1 MSAPRFITP
10 VHMKRFVSIAMV
22 LMTWASSAR
31 AHHGLDFL
39 LLQDATFPQP
49 LSGSFFDN
57 SEWTRERALDEYA
70 TEPGLHL
77 GVLPGLSAGVMSHF
91 ADMGDGW
98 AYSSTTPYVVINL
111 LPVEIKGVRVALWTG
126 YEFASEEDTH
136 SLSRPSKKKASATT
150 RRPSSSVTSSAPA
163 SIGTSASTS
172 KDKAVKSAPTAGRS
186 RHTGGTTGGGGPD
199 APTTSGHDHPV
210 AAPAAAPPPSQDSQT
225 QEVAVEPIVVP
236 VVEPEHVHEGIH
248 RHGESGLHSRLIIE
262 ADLSEHDKIVANVIN
277 FTPENGKGAWGYG
290 VGVRHAFNHDFA
302 VSVEAVGD
310 FDASLEHQALVAA
323 HWSPVHWLALKLGVG
338 VGITPEASDVA
349 VHTGIVWR
357 F

>member
-1 MSAPRFITP
+1 
-10 VHMKRFVSIAMV
+10 MKRIFLIPIALLAV
-22 LMTWASSAR
+22 AASAH

-49 LSGSFFDN
+49 WSGSFFNN

-126 YEFASEEDTH
+126 YEFASEDETH
-136 SLSRPSKKKASATT
+136 TASPSSKKTRSTSRRTATAAVT
-150 RRPSSSVTSSAPA
+150 AAPSTAV
-163 SIGTSASTS
+163 ASTTNS
-172 KDKAVKSAPTAGRS
+172 TTKGKSAPGASRS

-199 APTTSGHDHPV
+199 APATGTHDHPV
-210 AAPAAAPPPSQDSQT
+210 AAPAAAPPPRRDETNQQV
-225 QEVAVEPIVVP
+225 VAEPVVVPIVEPV
-236 VVEPEHVHEGIH
+236 HVHEGIH

-262 ADLSEHDKIVANVIN
+262 ADLSKHDKIVANLIN
-277 FTPENGKGAWGYG
+277 FTPEHGKGAWGYG
-290 VGVRHAFNHDFA
+290 VGIRHAFHHDFA
-302 VSVEAVGD
+302 MSVEAVGD

-323 HWSPVHWLALKLGVG
+323 HWSPVHWLAIKVGVG
-338 VGITPEASDVA
+338 VGVTPEASDVA

>member
-1 MSAPRFITP
+1 MSAPRFLPSI
-10 VHMKRFVSIAMV
+10 HMKRF
-22 LMTWASSAR
+22 ASSAIVLLSLATSAL
-31 AHHGLDFL
+31 AHHGLDFV

-49 LSGSFFDN
+49 LRGSFFDN
-57 SEWTRERALDEYA
+57 SEWTRERASDEYA

-111 LPVEIKGVRVALWTG
+111 LPVEIKGVRMALWTG
-126 YEFASEEDTH
+126 YEFASEDEVH
-136 SLSRPSKKKASATT
+136 SVSRPTKKKAGSNV
-150 RRPSSSVTSSAPA
+150 RRPSSKK
-163 SIGTSASTS
+163 IQLASTS
-172 KDKAVKSAPTAGRS
+172 SGSPASTTTNKTVKTSPITGRS

-199 APTTSGHDHPV
+199 APPPSGHDHPV
-210 AAPAAAPPPSQDSQT
+210 AAPAAAPPPAQNTQT
-225 QEVAVEPIVVP
+225 QQVEVEPVVVP
-236 VVEPEHVHEGIH
+236 IVEPVHVHEGIH

-262 ADLSEHDKIVANVIN
+262 ADLSEHDKIVANLIN

-302 VSVEAVGD
+302 VSLEAVGD

>member
-1 MSAPRFITP
+1 MTRILLIPI
-10 VHMKRFVSIAMV
+10 IV
-22 LMTWASSAR
+22 LALATSAR

-49 LSGSFFDN
+49 LSGSFFNN

-77 GVLPGLSAGVMSHF
+77 GVLPGLAVGGMAHF

-126 YEFASEEDTH
+126 YEFASEEETH
-136 SLSRPSKKKASATT
+136 SATRPSKTKTRTTSRKTSTKAVTT
-150 RRPSSSVTSSAPA
+150 PAAAAIASSTSSSTK
-163 SIGTSASTS
+163 G
-172 KDKAVKSAPTAGRS
+172 KSAPSASRS

-199 APTTSGHDHPV
+199 APTTGTHDHPV
-210 AAPAAAPPPSQDSQT
+210 AAPAAAAPAPRQDDEAQ
-225 QEVAVEPIVVP
+225 QV
-236 VVEPEHVHEGIH
+236 VVEPVIIPIAEPVHIHEGIH
-248 RHGESGLHSRLIIE
+248 RHGQSGLHSRLIIE
-262 ADLSEHDKIVANVIN
+262 ADLGKHDKIVANLIN
-277 FTPENGKGAWGYG
+277 FTPEHGKGAWGYG
-290 VGVRHAFNHDFA
+290 VGLRHAFHHDFA
-302 VSVEAVGD
+302 MSVEAVGD

-323 HWSPVHWLALKLGVG
+323 HWSPVDWLALKVGVG
-338 VGITPEASDVA
+338 IGITPEASDVA